1 MVVLWENREEKR
13 ERGKDG
19 KKFGIDRFSTRSRP
33 PLYNRRTPQPPTS
46 SDTFQK
52 NAHKKQILVRKLVDL
67 KSQLDDARS
76 LAAAAEDAR
85 RAAEAQLEEVREER
99 DNARASLAAHVAE
112 LVERGEECA
121 RLRSAVEEL
130 TRALGG
136 EEEEEG
142 ERRRG
147 GGKGGGKGGRGGKNG
162 GGGSGGE
169 ASGSGGDDD
178 AGGLPSAPR
187 GDMRAAAR
195 DARVARDLSSL
206 EAEKLAA
213 EMISAAE
220 EESRGAGGGGDDF
233 SSLM

>member
-1 MVVLWENREEKR
+1 M
-13 ERGKDG
+13 
-19 KKFGIDRFSTRSRP
+19 
-33 PLYNRRTPQPPTS
+33 
-46 SDTFQK
+46 
-52 NAHKKQILVRKLVDL
+52 RKLVDL

-85 RAAEAQLEEVREER
+85 RAAEAQLEEMREER

-136 EEEEEG
+136 EEEEG
-142 ERRRG
+142 ERRGRG
-147 GGKGGGKGGRGGKNG
+147 GGGGRGGKNG
-162 GGGSGGE
+162 GGE
-169 ASGSGGDDD
+169 ASGSGDGSDD

-206 EAEKLAA
+206 EADKLAA

>member
-1 MVVLWENREEKR
+1 MRAGGGGNREEEGWNGTDKKR
-13 ERGKDG
+13 PISRATSVYPANSTH
-19 KKFGIDRFSTRSRP
+19 KK
-33 PLYNRRTPQPPTS
+33 
-46 SDTFQK
+46 K
-52 NAHKKQILVRKLVDL
+52 KKKKKQILVRKLVDL

-85 RAAEAQLEEVREER
+85 RRAEAQTEEMREER

-121 RLRSAVEEL
+121 RLRAAVEEL
-130 TRALGG
+130 TRALGV
-136 EEEEEG
+136 EEEEGG

-147 GGKGGGKGGRGGKNG
+147 GGGKGGGRGGKNG
-162 GGGSGGE
+162 GGGE
-169 ASGSGGDDD
+169 ASGSGAASASDDD
-178 AGGLPSAPR
+178 NGAGGLPSAPR
-187 GDMRAAAR
+187 GDTRAAAR

-220 EESRGAGGGGDDF
+220 
-233 SSLM
+233 